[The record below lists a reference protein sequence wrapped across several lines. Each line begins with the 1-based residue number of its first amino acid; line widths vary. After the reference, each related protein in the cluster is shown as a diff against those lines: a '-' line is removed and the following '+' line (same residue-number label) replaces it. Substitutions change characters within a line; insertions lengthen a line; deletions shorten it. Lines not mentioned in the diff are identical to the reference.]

1 MEPTESQSNSSSP
14 PYAGFWLRLAA
25 HIIDHFVLGFAL
37 GGITVFVG
45 LTMGVTAA
53 VFDDMDNPANQI
65 LIVTL
70 SSVLGIIFLAVTW
83 LYNAFMESSQYQGTL
98 GKIALSL
105 KVTDLEGNPVSFVQA
120 TGRFF
125 GKFLSSL
132 IFNIGYLMIAFT
144 GKKQGLHDILSN
156 CLVLRK

>member
-1 MEPTESQSNSSSP
+1 MEPTESQLNISSP
-14 PYAGFWLRLAA
+14 PYAGFWLRLVA
-25 HIIDHFVLGFAL
+25 HIIDHFVLAFAL

-45 LTMGVTAA
+45 LAMGVSAA

-65 LIVTL
+65 LIITL
-70 SSVLGIIFLAVTW
+70 SSILGIIFLTVTW
-83 LYNAFMESSQYQGTL
+83 VYSAFMESSQYQGTL

-105 KVTDLEGNPVSFVQA
+105 KVTDLEGNPVSFAQA

-125 GKFLSSL
+125 GKFLSSF